1 MKTQE
6 QIDIRVAEAR
16 RAIEKHGQ
24 YISYR
29 ADGILS
35 FEDIERICE
44 PFRGTHHAKINYF
57 ADGRRPYQCFIIQKE
72 RFNTSRE
79 GRMVRSE
86 ILF

>member
-16 RAIEKHGQ
+16 KAIEKCGQ

-29 ADGILS
+29 ADDILS

-57 ADGRRPYQCFIIQKE
+57 ADGRKPYQCFIIQKDN
-72 RFNTSRE
+72 FNASLQ
-79 GRMVRSE
+79 GRMISSE